1 MKFPAFS
8 YARPTSIAE
17 AVKILAENDDARPLA
32 GGQSLLPMMAL
43 RMASPSLLVDLGSIA
58 ALTTIEERPGEVR
71 VGAMVTHDT
80 NARSAAVDRRVPLLR
95 QALRHVA
102 HQAVRNRG
110 TIGGSLANADGS
122 AEMPVVAVALDA
134 VMILQGR
141 QGTRQVRADQF
152 FQGHYTTAIEEG
164 ELLTCVVFPDSTK
177 TWAFEEVARRPGDF
191 ALAMA
196 ATGVRMAGNE
206 CGDATIVVGGVSDRP
221 VRSEAA
227 AAYLRGKALD
237 RSVAE
242 EAARIALEGIRIR
255 SDIHADARF
264 RGRLAKNIVVRA
276 LLKAGGIDG

>member
-1 MKFPAFS
+1 MKFPDFA

-17 AVKILAENDDARPLA
+17 ALELLAENEDARPLA

-43 RMASPSLLVDLGSIA
+43 RMASPGLLVDLGAIDALA
-58 ALTTIEERPGEVR
+58 AIEEAPGELR
-71 VGAMVTHDT
+71 LGAMVTHDA
-80 NARSAAVDRRVPLLR
+80 NARSAVVARRAPLLR
-95 QALRHVA
+95 EALRHVA

-134 VMILQGR
+134 TMVLQSR
-141 QGTRQVRADQF
+141 QGMRLVRADEF
-152 FQGHYTTAIEEG
+152 FQGHYTTAIKDG
-164 ELLTCVVFPDSTK
+164 ELLTCIIIPDSAK
-177 TWAFEEVARRPGDF
+177 AWAFEEVARRPGDF

-206 CGDATIVVGGVSDRP
+206 CSDATIVVGGVSDRP
-221 VRSEAA
+221 VRSEAT

-255 SDIHADARF
+255 SDIHADTRF
-264 RGRLAKNIVVRA
+264 RGQLAKNIVVRA